1 MKQLYILVAML
12 LLSISAFAQDGRSL
26 YNKYSDFENVE
37 AVYISPAM
45 FRLIGKIPDV
55 QMEGES
61 VNFGPIIK
69 SLSGLYV
76 LSIKED
82 RIAQDLTDDVNRF
95 IKKDQYELLMEA
107 KDNGEVTR
115 MYTLGDDFFVNSFVL
130 LTREGNEVNFICL
143 DGTIPRDQLENLI
156 ADVVAKEEA
165 QEAGNN

>member
-26 YNKYSDFENVE
+26 YNKYSDYDNVE

-55 QMEGES
+55 EMNDES
-61 VNFGPIIK
+61 VNLGPIIK
-69 SLSGLYV
+69 SLSGLYI

-82 RIAQDLTDDVNRF
+82 SIAQDLADDVNRF
-95 IKKDQYELLMEA
+95 IKKGQYELLMEA

-115 MYTLGDDFFVNSFVL
+115 MYTVGDDFTVNSFVML
-130 LTREGNEVNFICL
+130 AREADEVNFICI
-143 DGTIPRDQLENLI
+143 DGTIPRDQLEALI
-156 ADVVAKEEA
+156 ADAAKD
-165 QEAGNN
+165 

>member
-12 LLSISAFAQDGRSL
+12 LVSITAAAQDGRSL

-55 QMEGES
+55 EMNDES

-69 SLSGLYV
+69 SLSGLYI
-76 LSIKED
+76 LSIKEGG
-82 RIAQDLTDDVNRF
+82 IAEQLADDVNRF
-95 IKKDQYELLMEA
+95 IRKGEYELLMEA

-115 MYTLGDDFFVNSFVL
+115 MYTVGDDFVVNSFVL
-130 LTREGNEVNFICL
+130 LAREGAEVNFICI
-143 DGTIPRDQLENLI
+143 DGTIPRDQLEDLI
-156 ADVVAKEEA
+156 AKAASE
-165 QEAGNN
+165 